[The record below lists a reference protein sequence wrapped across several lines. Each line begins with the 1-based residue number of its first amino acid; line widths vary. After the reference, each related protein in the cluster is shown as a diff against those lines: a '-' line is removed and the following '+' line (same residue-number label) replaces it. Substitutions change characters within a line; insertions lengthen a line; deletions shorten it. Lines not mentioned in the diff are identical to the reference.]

1 MACGTCVVATPNPG
15 IREVLEDGRFGVLA
29 EDVAFGD
36 ALVAVLADAQRRVA
50 LEAAGISRSSQFS
63 LDAMLDRYETLLRK
77 AG

>member
-15 IREVLEDGRFGVLA
+15 SREVLQDGRFGILA
-29 EDVAFGD
+29 DDPAFGD
-36 ALVAVLADAQRRVA
+36 ALVGLLGDAQRR
-50 LEAAGISRSSQFS
+50 LDMEAAGLGRSNQLS